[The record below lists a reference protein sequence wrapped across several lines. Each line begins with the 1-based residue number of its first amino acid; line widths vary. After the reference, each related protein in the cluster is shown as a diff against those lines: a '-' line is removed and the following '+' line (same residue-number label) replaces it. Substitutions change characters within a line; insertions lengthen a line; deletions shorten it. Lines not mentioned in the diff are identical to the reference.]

1 MTLPNEDSSY
11 PTFVPLRRTGSSEQ
25 RLNSFHSDRVGGTGQ
40 APFQDW
46 RSSEP
51 DPAGSDEAH
60 SLKVA
65 RAQAVEF
72 VVKAFAAV
80 DRNLA
85 LADKSRLQ
93 QEKCRAEAQQLRAD
107 AEKELAVAS
116 RLKKEAEREMASARS
131 LAGEVLADA
140 RVESARI
147 IDAARERARVETES
161 ARSKLADSLGTI
173 RDLMGQ
179 ATCTIDALADKP
191 ARRAIAGEQTVD
203 VRELETAQGVRE
215 TQGVVVPL
223 PYSSSSGIE
232 RIV

>member
-1 MTLPNEDSSY
+1 MTLSNEDPSY
-11 PTFVPLRRTGSSEQ
+11 RSLVPLRRTGSSEQ
-25 RLNSFHSDRVGGTGQ
+25 RLNNFHSDRVGGTGQ
-40 APFQDW
+40 APFENR

-51 DPAGSDEAH
+51 DSAQSDETQ

-93 QEKCRAEAQQLRAD
+93 QEKCRAEAQQLRAE
-107 AEKELAVAS
+107 AEKELAIAS
-116 RLKKEAEREMASARS
+116 RLKEEAEREMASARS
-131 LAGEVLADA
+131 LAEEVLADA
-140 RVESARI
+140 RVESALI

-179 ATCTIDALADKP
+179 ATGTIDAFVDKP

-203 VRELETAQGVRE
+203 VRELETAQGARQA
-215 TQGVVVPL
+215 QGVVVPL
-223 PYSSSSGIE
+223 PHSSSSGLG